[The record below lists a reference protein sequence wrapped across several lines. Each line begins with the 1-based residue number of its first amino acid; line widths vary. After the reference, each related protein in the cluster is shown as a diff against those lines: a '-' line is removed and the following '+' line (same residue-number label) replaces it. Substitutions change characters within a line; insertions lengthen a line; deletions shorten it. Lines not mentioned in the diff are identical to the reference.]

1 MAVPST
7 MKFKKGQVTY
17 ESNID
22 RANYYISE
30 LTRAALKDV
39 GRLVMRE
46 CSKQVKSINAF
57 TKKSKYAARRYQ
69 MWVRKKENYLDVGI
83 ENTKFGAESAWW
95 ADQAELGTHNQPKRG
110 ILRNSVYN
118 NIDKIREIEA
128 HYLSAVEDEITAQQL
143 IDEQELQEA
152 ADENA

>member
-7 MKFKKGQVTY
+7 LKFKKGDIIY
-17 ESNID
+17 ESNVD
-22 RANYYISE
+22 RANYLIEE

-39 GRLVMRE
+39 GRLIMRE
-46 CSKQVKSINAF
+46 CSKQVKAINAY

-110 ILRNSVYN
+110 ILRSAVYN
-118 NIDKIREIEA
+118 NIDKIRQIEA
-128 HYLSAVEDEITAQQL
+128 HYLSAVEDDLKAEKM
-143 IDEQELQEA
+143 IDEDELQEA
-152 ADENA
+152 ADE